1 MKGKRTIVVG
11 GGQAGLATAR
21 CLQRRG
27 IEPVVLDAAT
37 EVGASW
43 RRRYDSL
50 RLFTPAQ
57 YDGLPDF
64 AFPAPADTYPTKDA
78 VADYL
83 GEYARRFAIDVR
95 LEHHVDHL
103 RRPQPRGPFEF
114 IIGDRS
120 MEADRVVVA
129 TGALQRAW
137 RPAFADALSEGI
149 TQVHSIDY
157 RNPSSIVGDTVLI
170 VGAGNSG
177 AQIAEELVASG
188 TFGDVAISIGEM
200 PRRLPQR
207 VLGRDIFWWLQRT
220 GVLDRTRDSTD
231 SPETTVGAIPL
242 IGSDLPGLIK
252 AGQIRRI
259 PRIMHADSQGLHD
272 ASGRSHNPKTV
283 IWATG
288 FRNDFTWIDIDDALD
303 DRSQPQHERGIS
315 TTVPGLGFIGL
326 PGLHTKGS
334 GFLGF
339 VGRDAEH
346 LARHLA

>member
-1 MKGKRTIVVG
+1 MKGRTIVIG

-21 CLQRRG
+21 CLQRAG
-27 IEPVVLDAAT
+27 IEPVVLDAGT
-37 EVGASW
+37 EVGESW

-64 AFPAPADTYPTKDA
+64 AFPAPADTYPSKDA

-83 GEYARRFAIDVR
+83 GEYARRFMIDVQLDHR
-95 LEHHVDHL
+95 VDHL
-103 RRPQPRGPFEF
+103 RRSRPLAPFELT
-114 IIGDRS
+114 IGGRTT
-120 MEADRVVVA
+120 EAEQVVVA

-137 RPAFADALSEGI
+137 RPGFADELPDGI
-149 TQVHSIDY
+149 TQIHSADY
-157 RNPSSIVGDTVLI
+157 RNPSSVVGDTVLI

-188 TFGDVAISIGEM
+188 TCHEVAISIGET
-200 PRRLPQR
+200 PKRLPQR

-220 GVLDRTRDSTD
+220 GVLDRTRDSN
-231 SPETTVGAIPL
+231 SSSETTVGAIPL
-242 IGSDLPGLIK
+242 IGSDLPRLTKTGK
-252 AGQIRRI
+252 VRRI
-259 PRIMHADSQGLHD
+259 PRIVNADSQGLHD
-272 ASGRSHNPKTV
+272 ASGRAHHPTTV

-288 FRNDFTWIDIDDALD
+288 FRNDFTWIDIDGALD
-303 DRSQPQHERGIS
+303 DRGQPQHERGIS

-346 LARHLA
+346 LAHHLP